1 MIAGNHMTGVFEVRL
16 CHGASSRLEA
26 VFDDEDLAR
35 EAAKKV
41 EMRTRG
47 GLVVVQPG
55 PPPLGPS
62 SLAEA
67 VLPEVPALRR
77 PMQGRPGTPIP
88 LRSLL
93 MVAVLAC
100 SSIFLL

>member
-35 EAAKKV
+35 EAAKKI
-41 EMRTRG
+41 ESRTRG
-47 GLVVVQPG
+47 GLVVVRPG
-55 PPPLGPS
+55 AD
-62 SLAEA
+62 LAEA
-67 VLPEVPALRR
+67 VLPELPEIRR
-77 PMQGRPGTPIP
+77 PMRGRPLIQVP
-88 LRSLL
+88 LRNLL

>member
-1 MIAGNHMTGVFEVRL
+1 MITGNHMTGVFEVRL

-41 EMRTRG
+41 EMRARG

-55 PPPLGPS
+55 GQGPTAYDDDAPYLPS
-62 SLAEA
+62 GLHDAAERRPA
-67 VLPEVPALRR
+67 AQFALR
-77 PMQGRPGTPIP
+77 G
-88 LRSLL
+88 LL